1 MGIWSWLI
9 GVFGRTCRHEWEEYT
24 VNGSLR
30 RYCVYCPRVEQFE
43 PDAGGW
49 TAGHWDEVK

>member
-1 MGIWSWLI
+1 MGIWSWLM
-9 GVFGRTCRHEWEEYT
+9 GAFGGCKHEWLYDKDYR
-24 VNGSLR
+24 VCLK
-30 RYCVYCPRVEQFE
+30 CPRAEKFT